1 MTLVAQYKKVRNTI
15 PENVTLVAV
24 SKTYPSSVIKEV
36 YDAGQ
41 RIFGENRP
49 QELREKYELL
59 PKDIR
64 WHMIGHLQTN
74 KVKYIA
80 PFVELI
86 HSVDSDRLLSVIDSE
101 AMKNGRV
108 IDVLLEVHV
117 AVEDTKSGW
126 DADEL
131 RLYLSEGKWRQYKN
145 VRIKGLMTVASQT
158 DDEEVISH
166 EFRVVREMFKE
177 FADEY
182 FGSQM
187 DTISMG
193 MTHDYLTAMDCGANM
208 VRIGS
213 LIFGDREYK

>member
-15 PENVTLVAV
+15 PEHVTLVAV

-101 AMKNGRV
+101 ARKNERV

-131 RLYLSEGKWRQYKN
+131 RLYLSEGKWREYKN

-166 EFRVVREMFKE
+166 EFRAVRGMFKE